1 MRKRWPKCKPL
12 GQPIVCQSMTIRP
25 HPLLSGNL
33 KMPKK
38 SSHVILT
45 LLGSAVMGV
54 GCSQSAPQPVGP
66 APADPMVG
74 RVDFEKRDD
83 DPQSSLQPIVEAG
96 AAGVEPGTVAGQ
108 TSHSQHSHGMR
119 HTSHYSRGYSML
131 PLLWGLSSRS
141 GSIPSQQPMSQQ
153 HSQSMNRPMTPPPV
167 PRGPSHVIPPPIPSH
182 GSTAANSG
190 SHSTAPHV
198 TPSHSAPSHTSTTHS
213 SSSSHVSSH
222 GFGSTGHAVSGGS

>member
-1 MRKRWPKCKPL
+1 
-12 GQPIVCQSMTIRP
+12 
-25 HPLLSGNL
+25 
-33 KMPKK
+33 MPKK
-38 SSHVILT
+38 SSRVVLT

-54 GCSQSAPQPVGP
+54 GCSQSVPQPVSP

-83 DPQSSLQPIVEAG
+83 DPQSSLQPIGEAG

-108 TSHSQHSHGMR
+108 TSHSQHAHGMG
-119 HTSHYSRGYSML
+119 HTSHYGRGYSML

-141 GSIPSQQPMSQQ
+141 GSMPQQQPMTPQQ

-167 PRGPSHVIPPPIPSH
+167 PRGPSHVIPPH

-190 SHSTAPHV
+190 SHSTAPH
-198 TPSHSAPSHTSTTHS
+198 ASTTHR